1 MPMLSSV
8 SQLYARREFTQVFF
22 ERKMSRFQPVP
33 FHYQTPKTL
42 TGILLVGRVAGLGAE
57 NKRCSPPRTHFLHS
71 YSFALIIEKS
81 FRKKLDSSDA
91 QDQITSHLF

>member
-42 TGILLVGRVAGLGAE
+42 TGILLVGRVE